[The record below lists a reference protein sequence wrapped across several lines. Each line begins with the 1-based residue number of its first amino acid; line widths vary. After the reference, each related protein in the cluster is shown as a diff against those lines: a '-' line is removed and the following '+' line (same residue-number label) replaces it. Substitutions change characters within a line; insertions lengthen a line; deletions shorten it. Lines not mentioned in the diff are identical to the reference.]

1 MQYKYNL
8 TLDKENV
15 KIYFSSQD
23 YKQWNNNWSPNNKQ
37 IIDTLTSGTI
47 LGESRDRKKKT
58 ILFVDW
64 K

>member
-37 IIDTLTSGTI
+37 IIDILTSGTI